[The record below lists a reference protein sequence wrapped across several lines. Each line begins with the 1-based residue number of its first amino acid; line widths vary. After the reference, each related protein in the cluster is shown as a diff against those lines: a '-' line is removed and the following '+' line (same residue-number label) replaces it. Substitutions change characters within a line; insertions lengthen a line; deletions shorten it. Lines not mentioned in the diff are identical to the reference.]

1 VPMKNVTLRFGGRVW
16 ELIQEEAAIDGISAS
31 QFVREAALAR
41 AIHAQARRDPKRLW
55 EDILTDVRGL
65 MDEER

>member
-1 VPMKNVTLRFGGRVW
+1 MPMKNVTLRFGGRVW
-16 ELIQEEAAIDGISAS
+16 DLIQEEAAIDGISAS

-55 EDILTDVRGL
+55 EDILADVRKL
-65 MDEER
+65 MEEE